1 MSATTLVTS
10 IISAT
15 GLLLNISIFILV
27 ITRGRKLYHY
37 LFSGFLFI
45 CAFWDL
51 GILLAMIRNSHI
63 NELSTYGYLI
73 FWPCLFVPVIIYHFT
88 SSYLNQPRK
97 KLIIIL
103 WIVTLILFVLGV
115 SGVIGK
121 IDGVYN
127 YSWGNIFKP
136 DSLLKIGALASI
148 PIWYFCTW
156 SSCFYLFRAYKH
168 EASKITKRHLL
179 YLSVSFLVIS
189 LALVKTIILYNVDN
203 PILLPLGMFLNDISA
218 SLIGIAI
225 IKYQLLDITVIVK
238 KATIYSS
245 LTALIIFIFSL
256 SEHFLAT
263 YVGEF
268 FGEQS
273 TYVHIISV
281 AIVIGIVMPVRK
293 KIELAIERFFEKKKV
308 EF

>member
-1 MSATTLVTS
+1 MSATTLVIS
-10 IISAT
+10 IISVM
-15 GLLLNISIFILV
+15 GLLLNILIFILV
-27 ITRGRKLYHY
+27 ISRGRKLYHF

-51 GILLAMIRNSHI
+51 GTFLAMIRNNHI

-73 FWPCLFVPVIIYHFT
+73 FWPCLFIPVIIYHFT

-97 KLIIIL
+97 KIIIVL
-103 WIVTLILFVLGV
+103 WIVTLILFILGV

-156 SSCFYLFRAYKH
+156 SSCYYLFKAYKH
-168 EASKITKRHLL
+168 EASKIPKRHLL
-179 YLSVSFLVIS
+179 YLFVSFLVIS

-203 PILLPLGMFLNDISA
+203 PFLLPLGMFLNDISA
-218 SLIGIAI
+218 ALIGIAI

-256 SEHFLAT
+256 SEHLLAT

-293 KIELAIERFFEKKKV
+293 KIETTIERFFEKKKL